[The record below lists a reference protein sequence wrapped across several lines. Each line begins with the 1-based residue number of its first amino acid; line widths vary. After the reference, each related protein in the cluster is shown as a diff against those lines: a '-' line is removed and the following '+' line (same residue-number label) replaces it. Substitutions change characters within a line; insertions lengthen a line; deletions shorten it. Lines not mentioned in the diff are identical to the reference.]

1 MRATIKA
8 GGSVENAGAFFS
20 KRRGRRPAMKHTRWL
35 ASVFLLLPVLS
46 VAAPVSVHNLR
57 LWQAPDNTRLV
68 FDLSAPLEHRL
79 NTQNDPERIVVEMD
93 NARLRDGLAPLDVSR
108 SVIASV
114 RAAEPGDSKLHI
126 TLELKRPVRAHSFVL
141 KPAGQYGHRLVIDLY
156 DEVAAKAMP
165 GSEPRAAVPTRQ
177 PRVAGD
183 LIVAIDAG
191 HGGEDPGAIGR
202 RYRTREKDVTL
213 AIARE
218 LYKLVTATPGMKP
231 VMIRDGDYYVGLRK
245 RIDKARDHDAEVF
258 VSIHADAVPGRQA
271 RGSSVYA
278 LSLRGATS
286 EQARVLAD
294 KENAAD
300 LIGGA
305 DLNEVDSVTRKVL
318 MDMMQTVTIGD
329 SMVLGADVLSSMRGI
344 GSLHHVNVQ
353 QAGFM
358 VLKSPKIPSILVET
372 AFISNPSEEKK
383 LRDRVYQRRIAES
396 ILDGLKR
403 ARPRL
408 VARRSTG
415 GEPLLAVTPE
425 PVEPSTPSTPL
436 VAREHVVKSGET
448 LSAIARLYDIHV
460 DALRFLN
467 DIRENDLPA
476 GTRLR
481 IPARSG
487 DS

>member
-1 MRATIKA
+1 M
-8 GGSVENAGAFFS
+8 
-20 KRRGRRPAMKHTRWL
+20 KRTSLWAL
-35 ASVFLLLPVLS
+35 IAFLLAPLLCT
-46 VAAPVSVHNLR
+46 AAPVSVHNLR

-68 FDLSAPLEHRL
+68 FDLSGPLEHRL
-79 NTQNDPERIVVEMD
+79 STLNDPERIVIEMS
-93 NARLRDGLAPLDVSR
+93 NARLQDGLASLDVSH
-108 SVIASV
+108 SYIAAI
-114 RAAEPGDSKLHI
+114 RAAEPADGKLRI
-126 TLELKRPVRAHSFVL
+126 TLELKRPVRPKSFVL
-141 KPAGQYGHRLVIDLY
+141 RPAGQYGHRLVIDLY
-156 DEVAAKAMP
+156 DEVVAKALP
-165 GSEPRAAVPTRQ
+165 SPEPRAAPPARQ
-177 PRVAGD
+177 VLAPSD

-218 LYKLVTATPGMKP
+218 LFKLVAATPGMKP

-245 RIDKARDHDAEVF
+245 RIDKASGNDADVF

-305 DLNEVDSVTRKVL
+305 DLGEVDSMTRKVL
-318 MDMMQTVTIGD
+318 VDMMQTVTIGD
-329 SMVLGADVLSSMRGI
+329 SMVLGSDVLSSLHGI
-344 GSLHHVNVQ
+344 SSLHHVSVQ

-372 AFISNPSEEKK
+372 AFISNPDEEQK
-383 LRDRVYQRRIAES
+383 LRDRAFQRRIAES
-396 ILDGLKR
+396 VLTGLKR
-403 ARPRL
+403 AMPRL
-408 VARRSTG
+408 IARRGAG
-415 GEPLLAVTPE
+415 GESLQAVAPAPLAP
-425 PVEPSTPSTPL
+425 PVQSAQAAPPA
-436 VAREHVVKSGET
+436 AREHVVKPGET

-460 DALRFLN
+460 DALRFVN
-467 DIRENDLPA
+467 GIQGDDLA
-476 GTRLR
+476 VGTKLLV
-481 IPARSG
+481 PARASEL
-487 DS
+487 

>member
-1 MRATIKA
+1 MMPVLRPLLA
-8 GGSVENAGAFFS
+8 G
-20 KRRGRRPAMKHTRWL
+20 
-35 ASVFLLLPVLS
+35 FLLFPLLCN
-46 VAAPVSVHNLR
+46 AAPVSVQNLR

-68 FDLSAPLEHRL
+68 FDLSAPLDHRL
-79 NTQNDPERIVVEMD
+79 SMLKDPERIVIEME
-93 NARLRDGLAPLDVSR
+93 NARLKDGLAALDVSR
-108 SVIASV
+108 SYINAVS
-114 RAAEPGDSKLHI
+114 AAEQADGKLRI
-126 TLELKRPVRAHSFVL
+126 TLELKRPVRPKTFVL

-156 DEVAAKAMP
+156 DEHIAQAMP
-165 GSEPRAAVPTRQ
+165 TPEPRAAPPARRVLVP
-177 PRVAGD
+177 GD

-191 HGGEDPGAIGR
+191 HGGEDPGAIGK

-218 LYKLVTATPGMKP
+218 LYKLVAATPGMKP

-245 RIDKARDHDAEVF
+245 RTEKASNNGAEVF
-258 VSIHADAVPGRQA
+258 VSIHADAVAGRQA

-278 LSLRGATS
+278 LSLRGATT

-305 DLNEVDSVTRKVL
+305 DIGDVDSVTYKVL
-318 MDMMQTVTIGD
+318 VDMLQTGTIGD
-329 SMVLGADVLSSMRGI
+329 SMVLGADVLSSLHGI
-344 GSLHHVNVQ
+344 GSLHHVKVQ

-358 VLKSPKIPSILVET
+358 VLKSPQIPSILVET
-372 AFISNPSEEKK
+372 AFISNPDEEKK
-383 LRDRVYQRRIAES
+383 LRDRAYQRRIAES
-396 ILDGLKR
+396 ILVGLKR
-403 ARPRL
+403 AMPRL

-415 GEPLLAVTPE
+415 GEPLLAVTPV
-425 PVEPSTPSTPL
+425 PAAPSVPSTPP
-436 VAREHVVKSGET
+436 VAREHMVKPGET

-460 DALRFLN
+460 EALRFLN
-467 DIRENDLPA
+467 DIRDNDLPA
-476 GTRLR
+476 GTMLR

>member
-1 MRATIKA
+1 MIRAA
-8 GGSVENAGAFFS
+8 RLFALAVLAAPVVAF
-20 KRRGRRPAMKHTRWL
+20 
-35 ASVFLLLPVLS
+35 
-46 VAAPVSVHNLR
+46 AAPVSVQNLR

-79 NTQNDPERIVVEMD
+79 STLSDPERIVIEME
-93 NARLRDGLAPLDVSR
+93 NARLKDGLASLDVSR
-108 SVIASV
+108 SYITAV
-114 RAAEPGDSKLHI
+114 RAAEQPDGKLRI
-126 TLELKRPVRAHSFVL
+126 TLELKRPVRPKSFVL
-141 KPAGQYGHRLVIDLY
+141 KPAGQYGHRLVVDLY
-156 DEVAAKAMP
+156 DEVIAKAMP
-165 GSEPRAAVPTRQ
+165 SPEPRAAPPARQ
-177 PRVAGD
+177 VLAPGD

-218 LYKLVTATPGMKP
+218 LYKLAAATPGMKP

-245 RIDKARDHDAEVF
+245 RTEKAERHDAEVF

-286 EQARVLAD
+286 VLAKILED

-305 DLNEVDSVTRKVL
+305 DLGEMDNVTYKILVDMAQSMVIDDSV
-318 MDMMQTVTIGD
+318 
-329 SMVLGADVLSSMRGI
+329 VLGADVLSALHGI
-344 GSLHHVNVQ
+344 GSVHHTKVQ

-372 AFISNPSEEKK
+372 AFISNPDEEQK
-383 LRDRVYQRRIAES
+383 LRNRTYQRRIAES
-396 ILDGLKR
+396 ILVGLKR
-403 ARPRL
+403 AMPRL
-408 VARRSTG
+408 IARRNAG
-415 GEPLLAVTPE
+415 GESLQAVSPASAAP
-425 PVEPSTPSTPL
+425 PVQSVQAVP
-436 VAREHVVKSGET
+436 AAMREHIVKPGEN
-448 LSAIARLYDIHV
+448 LSAVARLYDIHV
-460 DALRFLN
+460 EALRFLN
-467 DIRENDLPA
+467 DIQGNDLVV

-481 IPARSG
+481 IPTRAG
-487 DS
+487 EL

>member
-1 MRATIKA
+1 MVKCAPWLF
-8 GGSVENAGAFFS
+8 SV
-20 KRRGRRPAMKHTRWL
+20 
-35 ASVFLLLPVLS
+35 LLLYPVLS

-68 FDLSAPLEHRL
+68 FDLSAPLDHRL
-79 NTQNDPERIVVEMD
+79 NTLSDPEKIVVELD
-93 NARLRDGLAPLDVSR
+93 NARLRDGLAPLDVSD

-114 RAAEPGDSKLHI
+114 HAVDAGGDKLRI
-126 TLELKRPVRAHSFVL
+126 TLELKRPARAHSFVL

-156 DEVAAKAMP
+156 DEVVAKAAP
-165 GSEPRAAVPTRQ
+165 GPEPRGTAPARPSRTPQ
-177 PRVAGD
+177 D

-191 HGGEDPGAIGR
+191 HGGEDPGAVGR
-202 RYRTREKDVTL
+202 RYRTREKDITL

-218 LYKLVTATPGMKP
+218 LYKLVAATPGMKP

-245 RIDKARDHDAEVF
+245 RTDKASSLGAEVF
-258 VSIHADAVPGRQA
+258 VSIHADAVAGRQA

-305 DLNEVDSVTRKVL
+305 DLGEVDSVTRKVL

-344 GSLHHVNVQ
+344 GSLHHASVQ

-372 AFISNPSEEKK
+372 AFISNPDEERK
-383 LRDRVYQRRIAES
+383 LRDRTYQRRIAES
-396 ILDGLKR
+396 ILNGLKR
-403 ARPRL
+403 AMPRL
-408 VARRSTG
+408 IARRSAG
-415 GEPLLAVTPE
+415 GETMLAVTPE
-425 PVEPSTPSTPL
+425 PQAPSAPATPL
-436 VAREHVVKSGET
+436 AAREHVVKSGET
-448 LSAIARLYDIHV
+448 LSAIARHYDIHV

-467 DIRENDLPA
+467 DIRNNDLPA
-476 GTRLR
+476 GTKLR
-481 IPARSG
+481 IPARSD

>member
-1 MRATIKA
+1 M
-8 GGSVENAGAFFS
+8 
-20 KRRGRRPAMKHTRWL
+20 KRIRQ
-35 ASVFLLLPVLS
+35 LLLTAILLFPLLCA
-46 VAAPVSVHNLR
+46 AAPVSVQNLR

-68 FDLSAPLEHRL
+68 FDLSGPIEHRL
-79 NTQNDPERIVVEMD
+79 TTRNDPERIVIELE
-93 NARLRDGLAPLDVSR
+93 NARLKDGLAALDVNHSY
-108 SVIASV
+108 IAAI
-114 RAAEPGDSKLHI
+114 RATELADSKLRI
-126 TLELKRPVRAHSFVL
+126 TLELKRPVRPKSFVL
-141 KPAGQYGHRLVIDLY
+141 RPAGQYGHRLVIDLY
-156 DEVAAKAMP
+156 DEVVAKAMP
-165 GSEPRAAVPTRQ
+165 SPEPRAAPPARQ
-177 PRVAGD
+177 VLAPSD

-218 LYKLVTATPGMKP
+218 LHKLVAATPGMKP

-245 RIDKARDHDAEVF
+245 RIDKAGDNGAEVF

-305 DLNEVDSVTRKVL
+305 DLGEVDSATYKVL
-318 MDMMQTVTIGD
+318 VDMIQTVTIGD
-329 SMVLGADVLSSMRGI
+329 SIVLGSDVLSSLRGI
-344 GSLHHVNVQ
+344 GSLHHANVQ

-372 AFISNPSEEKK
+372 AFISNPDEERK
-383 LRDRVYQRRIAES
+383 LRDRAYQRRIAES
-396 ILDGLKR
+396 ILVGLKR
-403 ARPRL
+403 AMPRL
-408 VARRSTG
+408 IARRGSG
-415 GEPLLAVTPE
+415 GESMQAVAPA
-425 PVEPSTPSTPL
+425 PAAPSAQTAQAAPASD
-436 VAREHVVKSGET
+436 AREHVVKPGET
-448 LSAIARLYDIHV
+448 LTAIARLYDIHV

-467 DIRENDLPA
+467 GIQGNDLA
-476 GTRLR
+476 VGTKLHV
-481 IPARSG
+481 PAR
-487 DS
+487 DSEL

>member
-1 MRATIKA
+1 MKRA
-8 GGSVENAGAFFS
+8 
-20 KRRGRRPAMKHTRWL
+20 RWL
-35 ASVFLLLPVLS
+35 FSVLVLFPVLS

-79 NTQNDPERIVVEMD
+79 NTLNEPERIVVEMD

-114 RAAEPGDSKLHI
+114 HAAEAGDGKLRI
-126 TLELKRPVRAHSFVL
+126 TLELKRPARVHSFVL
-141 KPAGQYGHRLVIDLY
+141 RPAGQYGHRLVIDLY
-156 DEVAAKAMP
+156 DEVVAKAIP
-165 GSEPRAAVPTRQ
+165 SPEPRAVPPARQ
-177 PRVAGD
+177 PQTPSD

-218 LYKLVTATPGMKP
+218 LYKLVAATPGMKP

-245 RIDKARDHDAEVF
+245 RTEKASNNGAEVF
-258 VSIHADAVPGRQA
+258 VSIHADAVAGRQA

-278 LSLRGATS
+278 LSLRGATT

-305 DLNEVDSVTRKVL
+305 DIGEVDSVTYKVL
-318 MDMMQTVTIGD
+318 VDMLQTVVISD
-329 SMVLGADVLSSMRGI
+329 SLVLGADVLSSMRGI

-372 AFISNPSEEKK
+372 AFISNPDEEKK
-383 LRDRVYQRRIAES
+383 LRDRDYQRRIAES
-396 ILDGLKR
+396 ILVGLKR
-403 ARPRL
+403 AMPRL

-415 GEPLLAVTPE
+415 GESLLAVTPA
-425 PVEPSTPSTPL
+425 PPALAAPSVPSTPPA
-436 VAREHVVKSGET
+436 AREHMVKPGET

-460 DALRFLN
+460 EALRFLN
-467 DIRENDLPA
+467 DIRDNDLPA
-476 GTRLR
+476 GTKLR

>member
-1 MRATIKA
+1 MMPVLRPLLA
-8 GGSVENAGAFFS
+8 G
-20 KRRGRRPAMKHTRWL
+20 
-35 ASVFLLLPVLS
+35 FLLFPLLCN
-46 VAAPVSVHNLR
+46 AAPVSVKNLR

-79 NTQNDPERIVVEMD
+79 SVHKDPERIVIEME
-93 NARLRDGLAPLDVSR
+93 NARLKDGLAALDVSR
-108 SVIASV
+108 SYINAVS
-114 RAAEPGDSKLHI
+114 AAEQADGKLRI
-126 TLELKRPVRAHSFVL
+126 TLELKRPVRPKTFVL

-156 DEVAAKAMP
+156 DEHIAQAMP
-165 GSEPRAAVPTRQ
+165 TPEPRAAPPARRVLVP
-177 PRVAGD
+177 GD

-191 HGGEDPGAIGR
+191 HGGEDPGAIGK

-218 LYKLVTATPGMKP
+218 LYKLVAATPGMKP

-245 RIDKARDHDAEVF
+245 RTEKAQNNDADVF

-286 EQARVLAD
+286 EQVRALAD

-305 DLNEVDSVTRKVL
+305 DLREVDHVTKKVIVE
-318 MDMMQTVTIGD
+318 MEHTMTIDD
-329 SMVLGADVLSSMRGI
+329 SIVLGTDVLSSLRGI
-344 GSLHHVNVQ
+344 GAVHNAHVQ

-358 VLKSPKIPSILVET
+358 VLKSRKIPSILIET
-372 AFISNPSEEKK
+372 AFISNPEEEQK
-383 LRDRVYQRRIAES
+383 LRDRDFQRRIAES
-396 ILDGLKR
+396 ILKGLVR
-403 ARPRL
+403 AKPRL
-408 VARRSTG
+408 LARRVGG
-415 GEPLLAVTPE
+415 GESHQAIAPAPLAPAPDPAPTVTA
-425 PVEPSTPSTPL
+425 S
-436 VAREHVVKSGET
+436 AREHVVKPGET
-448 LSAIARLYDIHV
+448 LSAIARQYDIHV

-467 DIRENDLPA
+467 ELHSNDLPV
-476 GTRLR
+476 GFKLR
-481 IPARSG
+481 IPVRNG